1 MKPMFLKGFESHV
14 TVPESGTEHQAR
26 RGRCSLVRQIVFPA
40 QRWHM
45 SFRKSLNYRT
55 FSLVSLSGLVLF
67 AAGCDSTKAAP
78 PPAPVPVEVAT
89 VVQQDTPIYS
99 EWVAT
104 LDGYINAQIQ
114 PHVTGYIIRQ
124 NYKEG
129 AVVRQGDV
137 LFEIDPRP
145 FKAALNQA
153 KAQLAQSEAQLG
165 KARLDVERDTP
176 LAQARAIAQSQ
187 LDTEVQAK
195 LGAQAQVDAA
205 KANVEQAQLNLEWT
219 KVTSLVTGIAGI
231 AQVQI
236 GNLVGPNSILT
247 SVSQVDPIKAYFTVS
262 EKEFTDFHRRFPTET
277 TVEEQRKRIPLQL
290 LLSDGAVYEQTGRI
304 SFADR
309 EVNPAT
315 GTIRI
320 AGLFPNPTNLLRP
333 GGYGRIRASVRSRDG
348 ALLVP
353 QRAVTELQGSYQV
366 AVVGDDN
373 KVSIRPVTVGERV
386 GRLWI
391 VNEGVKP
398 GERVII
404 EGLQKVRDGAAVKA
418 VPAAPAKAGS

>member
-1 MKPMFLKGFESHV
+1 
-14 TVPESGTEHQAR
+14 
-26 RGRCSLVRQIVFPA
+26 
-40 QRWHM
+40 M
-45 SFRKSLNYRT
+45 SFRKSLNCRT

-78 PPAPVPVEVAT
+78 SPPPVPVEVAT

-145 FKAALNQA
+145 FKAALDQA

-187 LDTEVQAK
+187 LDTEIQAK

-205 KANVEQAQLNLEWT
+205 KANVEQAQLNFEWT